1 MIDKDHP
8 GLSVRRQAEML
19 GVNRNR
25 LTSAPKVG
33 PEDLA
38 IMHAMDV
45 IHTRWPFYGQ
55 RKLLVL
61 LREAGFKL
69 GRKKVRRLM
78 RLMGMEAVA
87 PKRRT
92 SLPDDNHRKFPYL
105 LGGLDVTAADQVWC
119 ADITYIPMER
129 GFGYLVA
136 IMDWHTR
143 AVLAWRLS
151 NTLDTRFCLE
161 ALAEAVLVAGRA
173 PDIFNTDQGCQF
185 TSREWIA
192 ALEALGVRVSMD
204 GKGRWLDNV
213 FIERLWR
220 SLKCEDIY
228 LKSYGNLV
236 ELEAGIRI
244 WVDEYNHL
252 RPHQALGYQR
262 PWWLYRPET
271 GLASAA

>member
-1 MIDKDHP
+1 MSLQADTINPVHP
-8 GLSVRRQAEML
+8 IIPHEPIQVSPPPFPQSDL
-19 GVNRNR
+19 
-25 LTSAPKVG
+25 LTP
-33 PEDLA
+33 
-38 IMHAMDV
+38 
-45 IHTRWPFYGQ
+45 
-55 RKLLVL
+55 
-61 LREAGFKL
+61 
-69 GRKKVRRLM
+69 
-78 RLMGMEAVA
+78 
-87 PKRRT
+87 
-92 SLPDDNHRKFPYL
+92 
-105 LGGLDVTAADQVWC
+105 
-119 ADITYIPMER
+119 
-129 GFGYLVA
+129 

-161 ALAEAVLVAGRA
+161 ALAEAVLVAGGV

-244 WVDEYNHL
+244 WIDEYNHL
-252 RPHQALGYQR
+252 RPHQALDYRR
-262 PWWLYRPET
+262 PWALYRPQP